1 MKRLTHI
8 FIISLVFAPIIFAS
22 EGDGGYAGAFLR
34 MGIGARAKSMG
45 DAYTAIPQG
54 AMAGIYNPAL
64 LPHLKE
70 REALVSFA
78 FLPLDRKLDFVGYAQ
93 PLSPKV
99 SQGEDANPLKAGF
112 ALAWIHAGV
121 DNIDGRDGSGNHIGY
136 FSNSEHAFYLSFAIS
151 PAKFLS
157 IGVGGKVLYNR
168 FPKIAQKDAA
178 VTSTGFGLDVGVYIT
193 PIQNLMIGA
202 VIRDNLSKYTWNT
215 DKLWDRGTSTTYNF
229 PKVLRGAV
237 AYRIPQDW
245 LLLAAEIENSDE
257 QNPRYHFGAEL
268 SYQNLGAL
276 RFGFDDGYPTFGLG
290 FNTLLFGKRT
300 GLNYAFIAVGEAPRA
315 DHIFSWSFTF

>member
-1 MKRLTHI
+1 MKRLLHI
-8 FIISLVFAPIIFAS
+8 FILSIFLTSLIHAS

-45 DAYTAIPQG
+45 DAYSAIPQG

-78 FLPLDRKLDFVGYAQ
+78 FLPLDRSLDLVCYAQ

-99 SQGEDANPLKAGF
+99 SPDEDAKPLKAGF
-112 ALAWIHAGV
+112 SLAWVHAGV

-151 PAKFLS
+151 PAPFISL
-157 IGVGGKVLYNR
+157 GVGGKVLYNR
-168 FPKIAQKDAA
+168 FPKLAQEDAA
-178 VTSTGFGLDVGVYIT
+178 ITSTGFGIDVGVYVT
-193 PIQNLMIGA
+193 PIRNLMLG
-202 VIRDNLSKYTWNT
+202 VVVRDNLSKYTWNT
-215 DKLWDRGTSTTYNF
+215 DKLWDRGTSTTYKF
-229 PKVLRGAV
+229 PKVLRSAI
-237 AYRIPQDW
+237 AYKLPQDW
-245 LLLAAEIENSDE
+245 LLLAAEIESSEE

-268 SYQNLGAL
+268 SYLHLGAL
-276 RFGFDDGYPTFGLG
+276 RLGYDDGYPTFGLG
-290 FNTLLFGKRT
+290 FNTHLFGKKA
-300 GLNYAFIAVGEAPRA
+300 GLNYAFIAVGDAPRA
-315 DHIFSWSFTF
+315 DHIFSWTFTF

>member
-1 MKRLTHI
+1 MKKIIYI
-8 FIISLVFAPIIFAS
+8 FFISALITSMAFTS

-34 MGIGARAKSMG
+34 MGIGARAKAMG

-78 FLPLDRKLDFVGYAQ
+78 FLPLDRNLDFVGYAQ
-93 PLSPKV
+93 PLSPN
-99 SQGEDANPLKAGF
+99 SANDEGANPLKAGF
-112 ALAWIHAGV
+112 SVAWVHAGV

-151 PAKFLS
+151 PAPFIS
-157 IGVGGKVLYNR
+157 VGVGGKVLHSR
-168 FPKIAQKDAA
+168 FPQLAQEDAA
-178 VTSTGFGLDVGVYIT
+178 VTSTGFGLDVGAFIT
-193 PIQNLMIGA
+193 PIKNLMIGA

-215 DKLWDRGTSTTYNF
+215 DKLWERGTSTTYKF
-229 PKVLRGAV
+229 PKVLRGAI
-237 AYRIPQDW
+237 AYRIPQEW
-245 LLLAAEIENSDE
+245 LLVSAEIENSKE

-268 SYQNLGAL
+268 SYQHLGAF
-276 RFGFDDGYPTFGLG
+276 RIGYDDGYPTFGLG
-290 FNTLLFGKRT
+290 LTTYLFGKKT
-300 GLNYAFIAVGEAPRA
+300 GLNYAFVAAGDAPRA
-315 DHIFSWSFTF
+315 DHIFSWAFSF